1 MAKMADFAISP
12 DGTRIAHET
21 GGSGA
26 PLILVH
32 GASGDRTSTPA
43 LRASLE
49 ETHAVTR
56 YDRRGRGE
64 SEDTGAYDFLAEA
77 DDLRAVI
84 AVAADRPVVFGL
96 SMGARIALELLR
108 NPPDLA
114 AMVLWEPPATDRV
127 DPEFADGLSRVRD
140 AMETDGAEAATALH
154 SRLFHRRSSQD
165 IEELKRDETRWKARV
180 GHMPVTLRE
189 MEAVHRDCLFVPR
202 NYKRPEFGVH
212 QIAGDGTLP
221 FLQAS
226 SKLVG
231 SVGFVQSHVLPGQ
244 DHSAPSKNP
253 SSVLKAFLDAVPPD
267 RALDG
272 RW

>member
-1 MAKMADFAISP
+1 MADFAISP

-43 LRASLE
+43 LLASLE

-64 SEDTGAYDFLAEA
+64 SEDSGAYDFLAEA

-84 AVAADRPVVFGL
+84 AAAADRADRPVVFGI

-108 NPPDLA
+108 DPPDLA

-127 DPEFADGLSRVRD
+127 DPAFARGLSRVRD
-140 AMETDGAEAATALH
+140 AMEADGAEAATVLH
-154 SRLFHRRSSQD
+154 SRLFHKRTPQD
-165 IEELKRDETRWKARV
+165 IEELKRDEVRWKARV
-180 GHMPVTLRE
+180 ENMPVTLRE

-202 NYKRPEFGVH
+202 NYTEPEFGIH
-212 QIAGDGTLP
+212 LMSGDRTLP

-226 SKLVG
+226 SELIG
-231 SVGFVQSHVLPGQ
+231 SLGFVQPHVLRGQ
-244 DHSAPSKNP
+244 NHSAPGKNP
-253 SSVLKAFLDAVPPD
+253 SPVLKALLEAVPPD
-267 RALDG
+267 RAPDG
-272 RW
+272 RQ